1 MDPYPLSVLAESHT
15 LRGIGLSQ
23 CLETPGGTTPS
34 QLGTL
39 IVKKLFNAL
48 DSPPQGVCWAAYSS
62 GFHERDAPPTPAQQ
76 GMKYRV
82 YGLAVTNVVL
92 ERHASSEICDGVYVI
107 QDIS

>member
-1 MDPYPLSVLAESHT
+1 MVPSYYTWPSRRQFCSRML
-15 LRGIGLSQ
+15 GLSRAQ
-23 CLETPGGTTPS
+23 QPSLVPRYGSCASAPGR
-34 QLGTL
+34 
-39 IVKKLFNAL
+39 
-48 DSPPQGVCWAAYSS
+48 CWAAYSS

>member
-48 DSPPQGVCWAAYSS
+48 DSPPQGVCSARVVRCGQLATQMIWGNVAPKALTMRSS
-62 GFHERDAPPTPAQQ
+62 
-76 GMKYRV
+76 
-82 YGLAVTNVVL
+82 AVTQRQCSRRLNA
-92 ERHASSEICDGVYVI
+92 RYMAS
-107 QDIS
+107 